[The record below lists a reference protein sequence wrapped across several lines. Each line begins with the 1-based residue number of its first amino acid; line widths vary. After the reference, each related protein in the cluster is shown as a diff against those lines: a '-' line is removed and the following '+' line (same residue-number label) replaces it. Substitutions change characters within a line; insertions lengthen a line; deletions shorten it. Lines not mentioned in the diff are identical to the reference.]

1 MQNEKVFHIYEGYFG
16 GVFHRDGF
24 GLQGAGRLFI
34 NAEQG
39 TIEVS
44 AENPLPM
51 LVTLP
56 LTLISFSRLFRT
68 LYRPS
73 RTHTFSINRI
83 QDLTGQGRVIRF
95 RAPNSK
101 GQMKRV
107 SFMAQS
113 LAEAQEIETVLRGIS
128 IRMPSPSLGG

>member
-1 MQNEKVFHIYEGYFG
+1 MQIEKMFHIYEGSFG
-16 GVFHRDGF
+16 GVFHRDGL

-34 NAEQG
+34 NGEQG
-39 TIEVS
+39 TVEIS

-51 LVTLP
+51 LITLS
-56 LTLISFSRLFRT
+56 LTLIPFSRLFRT

-73 RTHTFSINRI
+73 RTYAFSINQI

-101 GQMKRV
+101 GQLKRV
-107 SFMAQS
+107 SFTAQS

-128 IRMPSPSLGG
+128 IRMTSPPLGG